1 MAKSPGGM
9 TYSLDQ
15 NEYTPLEIGRATV
28 QVTNRLN
35 HKLLITKV
43 VLNFDWM
50 GSRYLSGDCKVEF
63 TPKENKQLPVLP
75 FHIELNAPI
84 GVAHYKV
91 GVEFRELTKTGW
103 IDKGRAW
110 GREGK
115 HVLIKAAEERNFM
128 VFISHSNHTEDA
140 SLLSECCQ
148 SLEKCGVKPY
158 VAEASPEPGYPLW
171 QKIYRNILSADALL
185 VLWTKEA
192 VASGDIREEIGIAV
206 GCDKLQ
212 RIIPL
217 VETGADVKSSLR
229 GLEYIPLDRDDT
241 NAAISKAITQILHWA
256 RKKEEKHPR
265 PKTEEQVVERANQ
278 KKKGT

>member
-1 MAKSPGGM
+1 MED
-9 TYSLDQ
+9 THWYR
-15 NEYTPLEIGRATV
+15 NY
-28 QVTNRLN
+28 
-35 HKLLITKV
+35 
-43 VLNFDWM
+43 
-50 GSRYLSGDCKVEF
+50 KVEVA
-63 TPKENKQLPVLP
+63 PKESIELDPLP
-75 FHIELNAPI
+75 FRIKLNAPI
-84 GVAHYKV
+84 GVSHYDV
-91 GVEFRELTKTGW
+91 GVNCRELIKSEW
-103 IDKGRAW
+103 IDRGLVYGRKGGHAM
-110 GREGK
+110 
-115 HVLIKAAEERNFM
+115 IKAAEMRNFM
-128 VFISHSNHTEDA
+128 VFISHSKHTEDA
-140 SLLSECCQ
+140 SLLNECLQ
-148 SLEKCGVKPY
+148 SLEKCGLNPY